1 MDFMEDG
8 NTLVEIQITD
18 TAKDEQLDLGYA
30 YLGIDGHSQKKNE
43 KEILFNVLSS
53 FQIKSVE
60 KFEHEEREVWHIKLE
75 YGVTY

>member
-1 MDFMEDG
+1 M
-8 NTLVEIQITD
+8 
-18 TAKDEQLDLGYA
+18 DLGYA
-30 YLGIDGHSQKKNE
+30 YLGVDGHSHKQNE

-75 YGVTY
+75 YGVTYQMMLKHNYNKKTHKKGTAE